1 MARVGDDMTTKPSS
15 VAPSEPSAAEGL
27 SSAAVDVVP
36 PEIVA
41 ESLGQ
46 YLSVMGRRIANGNTG
61 ALPVVLAL
69 VAISIGFEIWT
80 QGLFLSPGNLVNL
93 FIESMVFM
101 TLGMAEIFVLLLGE
115 IDLSAGYV
123 LAVGAGIVALLV
135 QKPGPNFAWWLA
147 IIIALV
153 CCGVTGAVWGAL
165 VSRLHLPSFVV
176 TLAGLLIM
184 WGVMLVILG
193 NAGDVSISSA
203 ILSNQHTVYEIVN
216 GNIPPLAGWIS
227 MVIVAVVLGGVI
239 WTRDAGRRSR
249 GLVAPPVG
257 VTAVKV
263 GFLVVAGAVVVAI
276 CNVNRG
282 EVSSPVEGVPYVV
295 PVVFAVLILWVILLQ
310 RTRFGRYVYAI
321 GGNPDA
327 ARRAGISLPAIRT
340 WAFVLSGVTA
350 GFAGILYL
358 SWQGGTSTNV
368 NGGQYVLYGVAAAV
382 IGGTSLF
389 GGRGKIAQAILGG
402 LIIGAIYNGLYL
414 QGVQVQW
421 QLIATGVVLVAAV
434 LIDTVSRRGNLTGS
448 SARI

>member
-1 MARVGDDMTTKPSS
+1 MTTKPSH
-15 VAPSEPSAAEGL
+15 VAEENPPAADGLSAA
-27 SSAAVDVVP
+27 AIDVVP

-46 YLSVMGRRIANGNTG
+46 YLGVMGRRIAAGNTG

-69 VAISIGFEIWT
+69 VAISVGFEIWT

-135 QKPGPNFAWWLA
+135 QKPGPNFPWWIA

-203 ILSNQHTVYEIVN
+203 ILSNQHVVYEIVN

-227 MVIVAVVLGGVI
+227 MAIVAVVLGGVI
-239 WTRDAGRRSR
+239 WTRDAGRRRR
-249 GLVAPPVG
+249 GLVAPPAG
-257 VTAVKV
+257 LTALKI

-295 PVVFAVLILWVILLQ
+295 PVVFAVLILWAILLQ

>member
-1 MARVGDDMTTKPSS
+1 MTTKLSR
-15 VAPSEPSAAEGL
+15 VAEENPPAADGLSAA
-27 SSAAVDVVP
+27 AIDVVP

-46 YLSVMGRRIANGNTG
+46 YLGVMGRRIAAGNTG

-69 VAISIGFEIWT
+69 VAISVGFEIWT

-135 QKPGPNFAWWLA
+135 QKPGPNFPWWIA

-203 ILSNQHTVYEIVN
+203 ILSNQHVVYEIVN

-227 MVIVAVVLGGVI
+227 MAIVAVVLGGVI
-239 WTRDAGRRSR
+239 WTRDAGRRRR
-249 GLVAPPVG
+249 GLVAPPAG
-257 VTAVKV
+257 LTALKI

-295 PVVFAVLILWVILLQ
+295 PVVFAVLILWAILLQ

-389 GGRGKIAQAILGG
+389 GG
-402 LIIGAIYNGLYL
+402 GARSPKRS
-414 QGVQVQW
+414 W
-421 QLIATGVVLVAAV
+421 VASSSERS
-434 LIDTVSRRGNLTGS
+434 ITVCISRVCRSSGS
-448 SARI
+448 

>member
-1 MARVGDDMTTKPSS
+1 MTTKPSS

>member
-1 MARVGDDMTTKPSS
+1 MTTKPSS

-389 GGRGKIAQAILGG
+389 GGVGGMSGTVVGVLVIAVLGNG
-402 LIIGAIYNGLYL
+402 VNLLGVSNFWQDVVTGAVLLGAIILDWA
-414 QGVQVQW
+414 Q
-421 QLIATGVVLVAAV
+421 
-434 LIDTVSRRGNLTGS
+434 RRG
-448 SARI
+448 RISH